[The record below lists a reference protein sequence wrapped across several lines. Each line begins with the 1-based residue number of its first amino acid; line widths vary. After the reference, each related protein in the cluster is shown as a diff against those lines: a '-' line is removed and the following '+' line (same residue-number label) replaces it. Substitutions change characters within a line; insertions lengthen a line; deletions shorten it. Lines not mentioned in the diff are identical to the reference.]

1 MKLIGSYTSP
11 FVRKISV
18 ILLEKRIP
26 FEFVNESPY
35 SESNGVAR
43 YNPLGKVPAL
53 VTDDGECWFD
63 SPVIAQYL
71 ELLGVA
77 PPMIPADPRAALR
90 MRQLEALA
98 DGVMEAAQ
106 ALVREK
112 ARPGAQQSEQELL
125 RQREKV
131 ARGLDRLEACAA
143 DGTLR
148 GDEVNLA
155 TISTACA
162 IAYLN
167 FRRVAPG
174 WCATRPQLVKLVDAL
189 FQRASFARTAA
200 DLTQAG
206 NSLRK
211 EALQSP
217 LIVDSLSRREG
228 GK

>member
-26 FEFVNESPY
+26 FECVNESPY

-77 PPMIPADPRAALR
+77 PPMIPSDPRAALR

-189 FQRASFARTAA
+189 FQRASFARTEPPR
-200 DLTQAG
+200 T
-206 NSLRK
+206 
-211 EALQSP
+211 
-217 LIVDSLSRREG
+217 
-228 GK
+228 

>member
-125 RQREKV
+125 RQREKWLAV
-131 ARGLDRLEACAA
+131 STGWKPARQTERCAA
-143 DGTLR
+143 TRLIWR
-148 GDEVNLA
+148 P
-155 TISTACA
+155 
-162 IAYLN
+162 
-167 FRRVAPG
+167 FPRPAP
-174 WCATRPQLVKLVDAL
+174 L
-189 FQRASFARTAA
+189 
-200 DLTQAG
+200 
-206 NSLRK
+206 
-211 EALQSP
+211 
-217 LIVDSLSRREG
+217 LI
-228 GK
+228 

>member
-26 FEFVNESPY
+26 LSLSTNPPY

-98 DGVMEAAQ
+98 DGVMEAARC
-106 ALVREK
+106 AGARKSSPCGPTVRARAAPPAGESG
-112 ARPGAQQSEQELL
+112 ARP
-125 RQREKV
+125 RQ
-131 ARGLDRLEACAA
+131 AGS
-143 DGTLR
+143 LR
-148 GDEVNLA
+148 GGRN
-155 TISTACA
+155 
-162 IAYLN
+162 
-167 FRRVAPG
+167 
-174 WCATRPQLVKLVDAL
+174 ATR
-189 FQRASFARTAA
+189 
-200 DLTQAG
+200 
-206 NSLRK
+206 
-211 EALQSP
+211 
-217 LIVDSLSRREG
+217 
-228 GK
+228 

>member
-18 ILLEKRIP
+18 ILLEKDIP
-26 FEFVNESPY
+26 FEFVNEFPY
-35 SESNGVAR
+35 NDVNGVAQ

-53 VTDDGECWFD
+53 VTDNGEYWYD
-63 SPVIAQYL
+63 SQIIAQYL
-71 ELLGVA
+71 EQLGVA
-77 PPMIPADPRAALR
+77 PNMLPAEPQAALK

-98 DGVMEAAQ
+98 DGVMEAAL

-112 ARPGAQQSEQELL
+112 TRPAAQQSESELL

-131 ARGLDRLEACAA
+131 ARGLDALEGYAS

-148 GDEVNLA
+148 PDEVNLA
-155 TISTACA
+155 TISAACA

-174 WCATRPQLVKLVDAL
+174 WCATRPKLVRLVDSL
-189 FQRASFARTAA
+189 FQRASFARTEPPR
-200 DLTQAG
+200 
-206 NSLRK
+206 S
-211 EALQSP
+211 
-217 LIVDSLSRREG
+217 
-228 GK
+228 

>member
-18 ILLEKRIP
+18 ILLEKDIP
-26 FEFVNESPY
+26 FEFVNEFPY
-35 SESNGVAR
+35 NDVNGVAQ

-53 VTDDGECWFD
+53 VTDDGECWYD
-63 SPVIAQYL
+63 SQIIAQYL
-71 ELLGVA
+71 EQLGVA
-77 PPMIPADPRAALR
+77 PNMLPAEPQAALK

-98 DGVMEAAQ
+98 DGVMEAAL

-112 ARPGAQQSEQELL
+112 TRPAAQQSESELL

-131 ARGLDRLEACAA
+131 ARGLDALESYAS

-148 GDEVNLA
+148 PDEVNLA
-155 TISTACA
+155 TISAACA

-174 WCATRPQLVKLVDAL
+174 WCATRPKLVRLVDSL
-189 FQRASFARTAA
+189 FQRASFARTEPPR
-200 DLTQAG
+200 
-206 NSLRK
+206 S
-211 EALQSP
+211 
-217 LIVDSLSRREG
+217 
-228 GK
+228 